1 MGQLMEVMLILM
13 YTVNFVSAALFSIVV
28 LLELLFMIYQ
38 ICQKVTIM
46 IT

>member
-1 MGQLMEVMLILM
+1 MEVTLILM

-28 LLELLFMIYQ
+28 LLELLFMINQ
-38 ICQKVTIM
+38 VSQKVSSI